1 MKIKYNKSP
10 IYNIILFVFIT
21 VAGLFEIVS
30 FPILSDENLQYGIVF
45 IFSVGLF
52 LNAMI
57 NTRIRNITKTYS
69 MYFYAFLIYL
79 AVFIIVHCFYGAI
92 HYDEGLKSLYAPA
105 KFFGFFFLFV
115 PLIYTIHINNGYE
128 QLLRNIAVATLIIM
142 AFKTLKAFA
151 FNFAGINILNAIDS
165 DTRYSRLRMG
175 FPVFGPLVFMYF
187 IDKILNTKINK
198 RKYYLYLAIIAYFL
212 FYLIYINMTRMNII
226 GYILTLAVMILFR
239 KRPKNKQIVIVIAV
253 AFAATVLLTSNIF
266 ENFVATFSETDAE
279 LGVSTIARNNSNEY
293 FKQFPKQNL
302 FLGMGFLSVDTPIR
316 EALFSGA
323 EGVFHLDDLGIKNMY
338 YHYGITGIILAVLV
352 LGRMLY
358 IAIYIIF
365 FSESKNKLLIT
376 GITVFIT
383 FTQPSLC
390 IFDGQRMTSL
400 ILYWAIFEYEYA
412 HNKKIK
418 QKFDIKNILS
428 RRRNISEQ
436 QQPKAELN

>member
-21 VAGLFEIVS
+21 VAGLFEIIS

-45 IFSVGLF
+45 IFSLGLF
-52 LNAMI
+52 FNAMI

-69 MYFYAFLIYL
+69 MYFYAFLVYL

-92 HYDEGLKSLYAPA
+92 HYDEGLRSLYAPA
-105 KFFGFFFLFV
+105 KFFGFFFLYI

-128 QLLRNIAVATLIIM
+128 QLLRNISSATLIIM

-151 FNFAGINILNAIDS
+151 YNFAGINILGAIDS
-165 DTRYSRLRMG
+165 DLRYSRLRMG
-175 FPVFGPLVFMYF
+175 FPVFGPLVFIYF
-187 IDKILNTKINK
+187 VDKILNTKIKK
-198 RKYYLYLAIIAYFL
+198 RKYYVYLAIIAYFL
-212 FYLIYINMTRMNII
+212 FFLIYINMTRMNII
-226 GYILTLAVMILFR
+226 GYILTLAIMIVFR
-239 KRPKNKQIVIVIAV
+239 KRPKNKQIVVVVFVLV
-253 AFAATVLLTSNIF
+253 AAIILLTSNVF
-266 ENFVATFSETDAE
+266 EGFVASFSESDDE
-279 LGVSTIARNNSNEY
+279 LYVSTIARNNSNDY
-293 FKQFPKQNL
+293 FKQFPQQNQL
-302 FLGMGFLSVDTPIR
+302 LGMGFLAVDTPIR

-323 EGVFHLDDLGIKNMY
+323 EGAFHLDDLGIKNMY

-358 IAIYIIF
+358 LAIYIIF
-365 FSESKNKLLIT
+365 FSESKNKLLII
-376 GITVFIT
+376 GITVFVT

-400 ILYWAIFEYEYA
+400 ILYWVIFEYEYA
-412 HNKKIK
+412 RNKKIK

-436 QQPKAELN
+436 PKAELN

>member
-45 IFSVGLF
+45 IFSIGLF
-52 LNAMI
+52 FNAMI

-69 MYFYAFLIYL
+69 MYFYAFLVYL

-92 HYDEGLKSLYAPA
+92 HYDEGLRSLYAPA
-105 KFFGFFFLFV
+105 KFFGFFFLYI
-115 PLIYTIHINNGYE
+115 PLIYTVHINNGYE
-128 QLLRNIAVATLIIM
+128 QLLRNISSATLIIM

-151 FNFAGINILNAIDS
+151 YNFAGINILGAIDS
-165 DTRYSRLRMG
+165 DLRYNRLRMG
-175 FPVFGPLVFMYF
+175 FPVFGPLVFIYF
-187 IDKILNTKINK
+187 VDKILNTKINK
-198 RKYYLYLAIIAYFL
+198 RKYYVYLAIIAYFL
-212 FYLIYINMTRMNII
+212 FFLIYINMTRMNII
-226 GYILTLAVMILFR
+226 GYILTLAIMIVFR
-239 KRPKNKQIVIVIAV
+239 KRPKNKQIVVVVFVI
-253 AFAATVLLTSNIF
+253 FAATVLLSSNIF
-266 ENFVATFSETDAE
+266 ESFVASFSETDAE
-279 LGVSTIARNNSNEY
+279 LGVSTIARNNSNDY
-293 FKQFPKQNL
+293 FKQFPQQNQL
-302 FLGMGFLSVDTPIR
+302 LGMGFLAVDTPIR

-323 EGVFHLDDLGIKNMY
+323 EGAFHLDDLGIKNMY

-358 IAIYIIF
+358 LAIYIIF
-365 FSESKNKLLIT
+365 FSESKNKLLII
-376 GITVFIT
+376 GITVFVT

-400 ILYWAIFEYEYA
+400 ILYWVIFEYEYA
-412 HNKKIK
+412 RNKKIK

-436 QQPKAELN
+436 PKAELN

>member
-10 IYNIILFVFIT
+10 IYNIILFVFVT

-30 FPILSDENLQYGIVF
+30 FPILSDENMQYGIVF

-52 LNAMI
+52 FNTMI

-79 AVFIIVHCFYGAI
+79 AFFIIVHCFYGAI

-128 QLLRNIAVATLIIM
+128 QLLKNIAVATLIIM

-151 FNFAGINILNAIDS
+151 FNFAGINILNAMSS
-165 DTRYSRLRMG
+165 DTRYDRMRLG

-187 IDKILNTKINK
+187 IDKLLNTKINK
-198 RKYYLYLAIIAYFL
+198 RKYYLYLVIIAYFL
-212 FYLIYINMTRMNII
+212 FFLIYINMTRMNII
-226 GYILTLAVMILFR
+226 GYILTLTIMILFR
-239 KRPKNKQIVIVIAV
+239 KRPKNKQIVITVAV
-253 AFAATVLLTSNIF
+253 AFAAAILLSSNMF
-266 ENFVATFSETDAE
+266 DNFVSTFSETDAE

-293 FKQFPKQNL
+293 FKQFPQQNQL
-302 FLGMGFLSVDTPIR
+302 LGMGFLATDTPIR
-316 EALFSGA
+316 EVLFSGA
-323 EGVFHLDDLGIKNMY
+323 DGSFHLDDLGIKNMY

-358 IAIYIIF
+358 LAIYIVF
-365 FSESKNKLLIT
+365 FSESKNKLLVI

-400 ILYWAIFEYEYA
+400 VLYWAIFEYEYA
-412 HNKKIK
+412 HNKKVK

>member
-10 IYNIILFVFIT
+10 IYNIILFVFVT

-30 FPILSDENLQYGIVF
+30 FPILSDENMQYGIVF

-52 LNAMI
+52 FNAMI

-79 AVFIIVHCFYGAI
+79 AFFIIVHCFYGAI

-128 QLLRNIAVATLIIM
+128 QLLKNIAVATLIIM

-165 DTRYSRLRMG
+165 DTRYGRLRMG
-175 FPVFGPLVFMYF
+175 FPVFGPIVFMYF
-187 IDKILNTKINK
+187 VDKLLNTKTVK
-198 RKYYLYLAIIAYFL
+198 RKYYIYAAIIAYFL
-212 FYLIYINMTRMNII
+212 FFLIYTNMTRMNIV
-226 GYILTLAVMILFR
+226 GYILTLTVMLLFK
-239 KRPKNKQIVIVIAV
+239 KRPKNKQIIAV
-253 AFAATVLLTSNIF
+253 VAVLSAATILLSSNAF
-266 ENFVATFSETDAE
+266 ENFVASFSETDDE
-279 LGVSTIARNNSNEY
+279 LFVSTIARNNSDEY
-293 FKQFPKQNL
+293 FKQFPRQNQL
-302 FLGMGFLSVDTPIR
+302 LGMGFLAVDTPIR
-316 EALFSGA
+316 EQLFSGS

-358 IAIYIIF
+358 LAIYIIF

-400 ILYWAIFEYEYA
+400 VLYWAIFEYEYA
-412 HNKKIK
+412 HNKKVK

-436 QQPKAELN
+436 QQPKAKLN

>member
-45 IFSVGLF
+45 IFSIGLF
-52 LNAMI
+52 FNAMI

-69 MYFYAFLIYL
+69 MYFYAFLVYL

-92 HYDEGLKSLYAPA
+92 HYDEGLRSLYAPA
-105 KFFGFFFLFV
+105 KFFGFFFLYI

-128 QLLRNIAVATLIIM
+128 QLLRNISSATLIIM

-151 FNFAGINILNAIDS
+151 YNFAGINILGAIDS
-165 DTRYSRLRMG
+165 DLRYSRLRMG
-175 FPVFGPLVFMYF
+175 FPVFGPLVFIYF
-187 IDKILNTKINK
+187 VDKILNTKIKK
-198 RKYYLYLAIIAYFL
+198 RKYYVYLAIIAYFL
-212 FYLIYINMTRMNII
+212 FFLIYINMTRMNII
-226 GYILTLAVMILFR
+226 GYILTLAIMIIFR
-239 KRPKNKQIVIVIAV
+239 KRPKNKQIVVVVFVLV
-253 AFAATVLLTSNIF
+253 AAIILLTSNVF
-266 ENFVATFSETDAE
+266 EGFVASFSESDDE
-279 LGVSTIARNNSNEY
+279 LYVSTIARNNSNDY
-293 FKQFPKQNL
+293 FKQFPQQNQL
-302 FLGMGFLSVDTPIR
+302 LGMGFLAVDTPIR

-323 EGVFHLDDLGIKNMY
+323 EGAFHLDDLGIKNMY

-358 IAIYIIF
+358 LAIYIIF
-365 FSESKNKLLIT
+365 FSESKNKLLII
-376 GITVFIT
+376 GITVFVT

-400 ILYWAIFEYEYA
+400 ILYWVIFEYEYA
-412 HNKKIK
+412 RNKKIK

-436 QQPKAELN
+436 PKAELN

>member
-1 MKIKYNKSP
+1 MKIKYNKSL
-10 IYNIILFVFIT
+10 IYNIILFMFIT

-30 FPILSDENLQYGIVF
+30 LPVLSNKNLQYGIIF
-45 IFSVGLF
+45 IFSVALF

-57 NTRIRNITKTYS
+57 NTRIRNIVKTYS

-79 AVFIIVHCFYGAI
+79 AFFIIVHCFYGAI

-128 QLLRNIAVATLIIM
+128 QLLRNISAVTLIIM

-165 DTRYSRLRMG
+165 DIRYNRLRMG
-175 FPVFGPLVFMYF
+175 FPVFGPLVFIYI

-198 RKYYLYLAIIAYFL
+198 KKYYVYIAIIAYFL

-226 GYILTLAVMILFR
+226 GYILTLTIMILFR
-239 KRPKNKQIVIVIAV
+239 KRPKNKQIVVAAAVI
-253 AFAATVLLTSNIF
+253 FAATVLLSSNLF
-266 ENFVATFSETDAE
+266 ENFVSTFSETDTE
-279 LGVSTIARNNSNEY
+279 LGVSTIARNNANDY
-293 FKQFPKQNL
+293 FKQFPQQNP
-302 FLGMGFLSVDTPIR
+302 FLGMGFLAVDTPIR

-323 EGVFHLDDLGIKNMY
+323 EGVFHLDDLGIRNMY

-358 IAIYIIF
+358 LAIYIVF
-365 FSESKNKLLIT
+365 FSKSKNKILIT
-376 GITVFIT
+376 GITAFIT

-390 IFDGQRMTSL
+390 IFDGQRMTLL
-400 ILYWAIFEYEYA
+400 ILYWVIFEYEYA
-412 HNKKIK
+412 NNKKIK
-418 QKFDIKNILS
+418 QKFNIKNILS
-428 RRRNISEQ
+428 RRRNTSEQ